1 MSGQRGGKS
10 LIITDDEEEEVQDGL
25 NPFSFKEFLRWKNQD
40 QNQDQNQN
48 QDQDQDQNQDQDQDQ
63 DQNQDQD
70 QDQDQ
75 NQDQDQDQTH
85 RKEEA
90 LGRSFLCASE
100 EEEDADEDD
109 GGEET
114 SRLTGNEGRHAANIA
129 GSGNRTRDG
138 RVEDSR
144 PPNVGRANRYATTT
158 RPKGHPTLTHCGTCG
173 SLVSCVLFQRRL
185 RYSSNPEGGDEMSLG
200 QSDASRGRSLI
211 QQMREENSALRRSVR
226 ELQRRADLHQSRARR
241 LSEEL
246 QQRKRQEEQE
256 AQDLESMVQ
265 SVEQNLQLMKV
276 CVCVFQRRAAKAESS
291 VSRLKAELQQLQV
304 EADALRSENNRL
316 KAAESEV
323 VMTMR
328 QNAQVAAEY
337 LSKSASHAHSSV
349 R

>member
-40 QNQDQNQN
+40 QNQDQ
-48 QDQDQDQNQDQDQDQ
+48 DQDQNQ
-63 DQNQDQD
+63 N
-70 QDQDQ
+70 
-75 NQDQDQDQTH
+75 QTH

-90 LGRSFLCASE
+90 LEWSFQPLVDSASSLCTNK
-100 EEEDADEDD
+100 EEEDADEDNR
-109 GGEET
+109 GEET
-114 SRLTGNEGRHAANIA
+114 RFS
-129 GSGNRTRDG
+129 
-138 RVEDSR
+138 
-144 PPNVGRANRYATTT
+144 
-158 RPKGHPTLTHCGTCG
+158 
-173 SLVSCVLFQRRL
+173 F
-185 RYSSNPEGGDEMSLG
+185 NPEGGDETPLG

-226 ELQRRADLHQSRARR
+226 ELQRRAELHQSRARR

-246 QQRKRQEEQE
+246 QQRKHQEEQE

-276 CVCVFQRRAAKAESS
+276 EV
-291 VSRLKAELQQLQV
+291 
-304 EADALRSENNRL
+304 DTLRSENNRL

-337 LSKSASHAHSSV
+337 LSKSVSHAHSSIRQLLEEAETLRLV
-349 R
+349 SQLLQSIDKISSVQPDGAVAMETVESAP

>member
-40 QNQDQNQN
+40 QNQN
-48 QDQDQDQNQDQDQDQ
+48 QDQDQNQ
-63 DQNQDQD
+63 N
-70 QDQDQ
+70 
-75 NQDQDQDQTH
+75 QTH
-85 RKEEA
+85 RKEDA
-90 LGRSFLCASE
+90 LGRSFQPLVDSGSSLCTNE

-114 SRLTGNEGRHAANIA
+114 R
-129 GSGNRTRDG
+129 
-138 RVEDSR
+138 
-144 PPNVGRANRYATTT
+144 
-158 RPKGHPTLTHCGTCG
+158 
-173 SLVSCVLFQRRL
+173 F
-185 RYSSNPEGGDEMSLG
+185 SSNPEGGDETPLS

-226 ELQRRADLHQSRARR
+226 ELQRRAELHQSRARR

-246 QQRKRQEEQE
+246 QQRRRQEEQE

-265 SVEQNLQLMKV
+265 SVEQNLQLMK
-276 CVCVFQRRAAKAESS
+276 RRAVKAESS

-304 EADALRSENNRL
+304 EVDTLRSENNRL

-337 LSKSASHAHSSV
+337 LSKSVSHAHSSV
-349 R
+349 RQLLEEAETLRLVSQLLQSIDKISSAQPEGAVAMETVESAP

>member
-114 SRLTGNEGRHAANIA
+114 
-129 GSGNRTRDG
+129 
-138 RVEDSR
+138 
-144 PPNVGRANRYATTT
+144 
-158 RPKGHPTLTHCGTCG
+158 
-173 SLVSCVLFQRRL
+173 

-349 R
+349 RQLMEEAETLRLVSQLLQSIDKISSVQPEHLQDT

>member
-265 SVEQNLQLMKV
+265 SVEQNLQLMK
-276 CVCVFQRRAAKAESS
+276 RRAAKAESS
-291 VSRLKAELQQLQV
+291 VSRLKAELQQLQASNDPSLDPGV
-304 EADALRSENNRL
+304 LNQGETRTCRMAALRGHFGSL
-316 KAAESEV
+316 
-323 VMTMR
+323 
-328 QNAQVAAEY
+328 
-337 LSKSASHAHSSV
+337 
-349 R
+349 

>member
-1 MSGQRGGKS
+1 
-10 LIITDDEEEEVQDGL
+10 
-25 NPFSFKEFLRWKNQD
+25 
-40 QNQDQNQN
+40 
-48 QDQDQDQNQDQDQDQ
+48 
-63 DQNQDQD
+63 
-70 QDQDQ
+70 
-75 NQDQDQDQTH
+75 
-85 RKEEA
+85 
-90 LGRSFLCASE
+90 
-100 EEEDADEDD
+100 
-109 GGEET
+109 
-114 SRLTGNEGRHAANIA
+114 
-129 GSGNRTRDG
+129 
-138 RVEDSR
+138 
-144 PPNVGRANRYATTT
+144 
-158 RPKGHPTLTHCGTCG
+158 
-173 SLVSCVLFQRRL
+173 
-185 RYSSNPEGGDEMSLG
+185 MSLS

-265 SVEQNLQLMKV
+265 SVEQNLQLMK
-276 CVCVFQRRAAKAESS
+276 RRAAKAESS

-349 R
+349 RQLMEEAETLRLVSQLLQSIDKISSVQPEHLQDT